1 MVAFA
6 RGNIEQREIGSFLH
20 TETGIVAMRDIV
32 LELERGYE
40 PLLLHIE
47 DDTLP
52 LVVKHES
59 VSPPYGKSLCGAF
72 YFHMLRG
79 DFTEVADKFWL
90 EFRAFVF
97 L

>member
-1 MVAFA
+1 
-6 RGNIEQREIGSFLH
+6 
-20 TETGIVAMRDIV
+20 MRDIV

-40 PLLLHIE
+40 PLLLYIE
-47 DDTLP
+47 DDALP

-79 DFTEVADKFWL
+79 DFSEVTDKFGL

>member
-1 MVAFA
+1 
-6 RGNIEQREIGSFLH
+6 
-20 TETGIVAMRDIV
+20 MRVIV
-32 LELERGYE
+32 LELECGYE
-40 PLLLHIE
+40 PLLLHVE

-79 DFTEVADKFWL
+79 DFSQVADKFRL
-90 EFRAFVF
+90 EFRVLVF